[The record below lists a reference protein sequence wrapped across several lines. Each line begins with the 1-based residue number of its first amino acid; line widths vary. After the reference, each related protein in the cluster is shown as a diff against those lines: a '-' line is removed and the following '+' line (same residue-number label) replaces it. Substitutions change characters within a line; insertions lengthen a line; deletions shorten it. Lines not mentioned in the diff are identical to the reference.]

1 MKALKVTGIVLAGV
15 TLIVVVLGLILPKSF
30 KVERS
35 IVIPSNQKEVVFKNL
50 SNWSEFVKWDPW
62 STRDKNIKLSFSGE
76 EGKIGSSYSW
86 KGNDSVG
93 EGDMKIT
100 ALAQN
105 QFIESDLHFIKPFKT
120 TNKTVFSM
128 SDEKDGIKVTW
139 SMSGSTPF
147 PINIFMNLFF
157 DMDKQVGGDF
167 DKGLNR
173 LKDKTLQDAALI
185 NSLTNNTDSTT
196 IN

>member
-1 MKALKVTGIVLAGV
+1 
-15 TLIVVVLGLILPKSF
+15 
-30 KVERS
+30 
-35 IVIPSNQKEVVFKNL
+35 
-50 SNWSEFVKWDPW
+50 
-62 STRDKNIKLSFSGE
+62 
-76 EGKIGSSYSW
+76 
-86 KGNDSVG
+86 
-93 EGDMKIT
+93 MKIT